1 MVNKPETPHNTTQY
15 LSSNFSQG
23 RNENVP
29 TVVSEFTPAYID
41 EETPNNWE
49 ESGDDY
55 CVPGGSMRGN
65 LFILTDY

>member
-29 TVVSEFTPAYID
+29 TVVSCFTPTYN
-41 EETPNNWE
+41 EEISNDWE

-65 LFILTDY
+65 